1 MQLRQIALR
10 LDRICGHSD
19 CPGLRFESPGW
30 GPDPG
35 PLSGRSST
43 ILEMPRNPRNW
54 ALGLSAILA
63 QSCELWINC
72 RFKSILTAIYTIKVN
87 CDDIAKPRWI
97 ARGSTGLHQNPGKS
111 TNCNQTSPIA
121 PQLASDRDLSGVR
134 TRSPKTLAM
143 PAQSFAI
150 LGILVERVLGL
161 FAILA
166 QSSGLW
172 IDCKYNAILTQFRP
186 IGSGLRPTAT
196 HRPRIAPNWTE
207 AQSTQNART
216 AILTVIF
223 TIKFNCG
230 EIAKSRRIVRG
241 LKGFHQNLGKSTN
254 CEKTSPIAPRIGIHS
269 QSVRDQSAVHPKPWQ
284 CRHNLLQSWGLQRNC
299 RFKAIRLQSTSI
311 NTVELD
317 CDWIA
322 KVQRIARQS
331 TRLNR
336 NPW

>member
-1 MQLRQIALR
+1 M
-10 LDRICGHSD
+10 
-19 CPGLRFESPGW
+19 
-30 GPDPG
+30 
-35 PLSGRSST
+35 
-43 ILEMPRNPRNW
+43 
-54 ALGLSAILA
+54 
-63 QSCELWINC
+63 
-72 RFKSILTAIYTIKVN
+72 
-87 CDDIAKPRWI
+87 
-97 ARGSTGLHQNPGKS
+97 HQNPGKS

-121 PQLASDRDLSGVR
+121 PQLASDRDLSGGR

-223 TIKFNCG
+223 TIEFNCG

-241 LKGFHQNLGKSTN
+241 LKGFHQKLGKSTN

-269 QSVRDQSAVHPKPWQ
+269 QSVRD
-284 CRHNLLQSWGLQRNC
+284 LLQSWGLQRNC

>member
-1 MQLRQIALR
+1 M
-10 LDRICGHSD
+10 
-19 CPGLRFESPGW
+19 
-30 GPDPG
+30 
-35 PLSGRSST
+35 
-43 ILEMPRNPRNW
+43 
-54 ALGLSAILA
+54 
-63 QSCELWINC
+63 
-72 RFKSILTAIYTIKVN
+72 
-87 CDDIAKPRWI
+87 
-97 ARGSTGLHQNPGKS
+97 HQNPGKS

-121 PQLASDRDLSGVR
+121 PQLASDRDRSGVR

-223 TIKFNCG
+223 TIEFNCG